1 MIVISV
7 LFDMDIVQI
16 ETYRAKHIYNVNDCF
31 LIKEGI
37 NGSLILQF
45 SESNKTKK
53 YIIMHFKRS
62 TINTKCVLDNKDVKN
77 FKNAIWK

>member
-1 MIVISV
+1 MLSGYCRNQCPDVSEIC
-7 LFDMDIVQI
+7 
-16 ETYRAKHIYNVNDCF
+16 IYNVNDCF